1 MAGRRT
7 LVRRV
12 LAVVTDVGGVALLGY
27 VAFRLATAAA
37 GCKDQGSCP
46 QLTPL
51 ILLFVVL
58 ALLLYFGLAAVF
70 WRSTLGQRAFLSDG
84 DPGEYPR

>member
-1 MAGRRT
+1 
-7 LVRRV
+7 
-12 LAVVTDVGGVALLGY
+12 VTDVGGVALLGY
-27 VAFRLATAAA
+27 AAFRLATVAA

-58 ALLLYFGLAAVF
+58 ALLLYFGLAALL
-70 WRSTLGQRAFLSDG
+70 WRSTLGQRAFSPDG
-84 DPGEYPR
+84 DPAEKPR